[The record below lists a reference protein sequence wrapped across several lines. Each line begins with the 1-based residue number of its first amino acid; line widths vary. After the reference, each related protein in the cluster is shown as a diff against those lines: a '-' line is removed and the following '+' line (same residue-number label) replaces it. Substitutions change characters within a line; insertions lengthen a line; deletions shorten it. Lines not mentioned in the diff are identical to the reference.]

1 MLRIRS
7 LAQLYNQ
14 AAALAVALVL
24 LGCTESF
31 KRPELTV
38 EERRLPA
45 AISENLKLYYTE
57 AVRPLSLI
65 ESDTTRVVAILE
77 STRNENYENR
87 AFRFQRFPQGIEITL
102 FNESSQPTQ
111 VIADSAL
118 YYLDTG
124 MLNLMGNVK
133 VYSFDDKKLFTDQL
147 YWDRELS
154 WVFSERAFTFEN
166 PEEGTLMKGTGMQ
179 FSRDF
184 STFEAL
190 KTSGVLELSET
201 EPINQE
207 D

>member
-7 LAQLYNQ
+7 LTQLYNQ
-14 AAALAVALVL
+14 AAAIAVALVL

-57 AVRPLSLI
+57 SVRPLSLI

-87 AFRFQRFPQGIEITL
+87 AFRFQWFPQGIEITL
-102 FNESSQPTQ
+102 YNELSQPTQ

-147 YWDRELS
+147 YWDR
-154 WVFSERAFTFEN
+154 
-166 PEEGTLMKGTGMQ
+166 
-179 FSRDF
+179 
-184 STFEAL
+184 
-190 KTSGVLELSET
+190 
-201 EPINQE
+201 
-207 D
+207 

>member
-7 LAQLYNQ
+7 LNLIFNK
-14 AAALAVALVL
+14 AAALAVALL
-24 LGCTESF
+24 FYGCSESF
-31 KRPELTV
+31 KRPELSA

-57 AVRPLSLI
+57 SVRPLSLI
-65 ESDTTRVVAILE
+65 ESDTTRVVSILE
-77 STRNENYENR
+77 SKRNENYENR
-87 AFRFQRFPQGIEITL
+87 AFRFQRFPEGLEITL
-102 FNESSQPTQ
+102 YNEFSEPTL

-124 MLNLMGNVK
+124 ILNLMGNVQ

-154 WVFSERAFTFEN
+154 WVFSERAFTYEN

-184 STFEAL
+184 TTFEAL
-190 KTSGVLELSET
+190 KTSGILELSET